1 MVGRRVVRLLSA
13 VSPPLAAVL
22 AVAVV
27 LAGAAPAQ
35 AEGYRYWSFW
45 QRGGDG
51 GGWTYAA
58 QGPAAARPG
67 DGGMIGFRFA
77 VSEDTRNADRP
88 RGAAGFDAVCDAD
101 TPAKGGTKRVAVVL
115 DFGTARDAPDGRTP
129 PKSRT
134 ACARVGTDATAGE
147 ALAAVAK
154 PLRYNSSALLCA
166 IAGYPRSGCGEA
178 VTAHKDTG
186 GGRDSGPSAG
196 LIGGAAVV
204 IALGAAAVWQTRRR
218 RA

>member
-1 MVGRRVVRLLSA
+1 MVGRSVIRLLP
-13 VSPPLAAVL
+13 VVLLPL
-22 AVAVV
+22 VAV

-58 QGPAAARPG
+58 QGPSAARPG
-67 DGGMIGFRFA
+67 DGDMIGFRFA
-77 VSEDTRNADRP
+77 VSEDSRDAARP
-88 RGAAGFDAVCDAD
+88 RGTARFDAICGAD
-101 TPAKGGTKRVAVVL
+101 SPAKRGTKRIAVVL
-115 DFGTARDAPDGRTP
+115 DFGTAQDAPDGRTP

-134 ACARVGTDATAGE
+134 ACARVGADATAGE

-166 IAGYPRSGCGEA
+166 IAAYPKSGCGEA
-178 VTAHKDTG
+178 VAAQKDDDTG
-186 GGRDSGPSAG
+186 DGGPSAG
-196 LIGGAAVV
+196 LIGGTAVV
-204 IALGAAAVWQTRRR
+204 LALGAAAVWQTRRR

>member
-1 MVGRRVVRLLSA
+1 MVGRSVIRLLP
-13 VSPPLAAVL
+13 VVLLPL
-22 AVAVV
+22 VAV

-51 GGWTYAA
+51 GWTYAA
-58 QGPAAARPG
+58 QGPSAARPG
-67 DGGMIGFRFA
+67 NGDMIGFRFA
-77 VSEDTRNADRP
+77 VSEDSRDAARP
-88 RGAAGFDAVCDAD
+88 RGAARFDAICDAE
-101 TPAKGGTKRVAVVL
+101 TPAKGGTKRIAVVL

-134 ACARVGTDATAGE
+134 ACARVGKDATAGE

-166 IAGYPRSGCGEA
+166 IAAYPKSGCGEA
-178 VTAHKDTG
+178 VTAQKKGD
-186 GGRDSGPSAG
+186 DESDDGPSAG

-204 IALGAAAVWQTRRR
+204 LALGAAAVWQTRRR